1 VIDRAGNMSDG
12 LNIRKVA
19 FPIFG
24 ASKVGA
30 TKKRNPDSR
39 KRHFER
45 HLEDGKGNDS
55 DDDLASDTRGL
66 QQESGNKTGQ
76 DDSNAEKMQES
87 LPKELGKRIDIH
99 I

>member
-1 VIDRAGNMSDG
+1 MSDG

-19 FPIFG
+19 FPILG
-24 ASKVGA
+24 ASKVGP
-30 TKKRNPDSR
+30 TKKQTPDSR

-45 HLEDGKGNDS
+45 HLEDEKGNDS
-55 DDDLASDTRGL
+55 DDDLASDARRL
-66 QQESGNKTGQ
+66 QQGNGNKRGQ
-76 DDSNAEKMQES
+76 DDSNAEKMQEL

>member
-1 VIDRAGNMSDG
+1 MSDG

-24 ASKVGA
+24 ASRVGA
-30 TKKRNPDSR
+30 AKKKNPDSR

-45 HLEDGKGNDS
+45 HFEDGKGNDS
-55 DDDLASDTRGL
+55 DDDLATDTSEL
-66 QQESGNKTGQ
+66 QQESGTKTGQ
-76 DDSNAEKMQES
+76 DDTNAEKMQGS